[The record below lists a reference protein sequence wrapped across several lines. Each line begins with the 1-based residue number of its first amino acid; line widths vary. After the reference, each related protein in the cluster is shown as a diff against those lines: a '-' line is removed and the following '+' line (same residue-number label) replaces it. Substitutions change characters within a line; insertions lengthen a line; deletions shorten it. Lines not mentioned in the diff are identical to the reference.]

1 MGRCLSNWQ
10 APFPIYCATV
20 GICTTLFCFGT
31 SITFSTISLELISVF
46 EALSSVNNVCWILF
60 LLPSKY
66 LIASSAIILSL
77 STTS

>member
-20 GICTTLFCFGT
+20 GICTTLFGFGT
-31 SITFSTISLELISVF
+31 STTDT
-46 EALSSVNNVCWILF
+46 SSVIVSASVSSSPNKEILF

-66 LIASSAIILSL
+66 LRASCSNAQRA
-77 STTS
+77 STASD

>member
-1 MGRCLSNWQ
+1 MDRCLSLWQ

-20 GICTTLFCFGT
+20 GICTTLFGT